1 MYDCFI
7 SFSPTAQ
14 PCLLKDRKWNV
25 IVKKNCG
32 WHTCMI
38 IWANSRWLASFQG
51 SPTWE
56 RVLPMTGQGLGMRSL
71 LQTISS
77 WAVGDINPYPVSPSP
92 CRNTTCRQIWS
103 RFKVQRSETSVVMEI
118 LITCLMLWSKG
129 DYLQTDKS
137 YAHKPGRFSYSLTR
151 QTYLRYKVFPFMQK
165 WVRFSLVPRLSGPR
179 LFNFPTGRGAE
190 EGLGTRLGQVC
201 CLCMEEIQIE
211 HPALCMHLLPG
222 GCGHLERN
230 LGVVR
235 LHWILQ
241 RLTETI

>member
-1 MYDCFI
+1 
-7 SFSPTAQ
+7 
-14 PCLLKDRKWNV
+14 
-25 IVKKNCG
+25 
-32 WHTCMI
+32 
-38 IWANSRWLASFQG
+38 
-51 SPTWE
+51 
-56 RVLPMTGQGLGMRSL
+56 
-71 LQTISS
+71 
-77 WAVGDINPYPVSPSP
+77 
-92 CRNTTCRQIWS
+92 
-103 RFKVQRSETSVVMEI
+103 
-118 LITCLMLWSKG
+118 
-129 DYLQTDKS
+129 
-137 YAHKPGRFSYSLTR
+137 
-151 QTYLRYKVFPFMQK
+151 MQK

-235 LHWILQ
+235 LLQ